1 MKIGLNLSF
10 AVKRWLT
17 PERLAA
23 MIRRDFRTKY
33 VQFTWDLVDPWWPT
47 PDRDTIATRWAQA
60 LRQEGLVGGGTFG
73 GIASYTYPQLM
84 GPTPEHR
91 RISLQFLK
99 RAVDMTAAM
108 EAECIGTPLGGMT
121 HEDATDGHRRKAIYA
136 EVLDLV
142 GELATYAKQAGLTKI
157 LVEPTPLA
165 TEFPSDPEG
174 SLQLMRDLEGTAVP
188 VKLLVDWGHV
198 LFEPLLKEKADM
210 GLWIDTCLP
219 YIDCFHL
226 QQTDGLMDR
235 HWSFAK
241 PGRLS
246 ADLIRQV
253 VERHHAA
260 DRIQYVELIYA
271 FEETD
276 DHVFEDT
283 RSTMVMLQETLG
295 DDADV
300 KRTA

>member
-1 MKIGLNLSF
+1 MKVGLSLSF
-10 AVKRWLT
+10 AVKRWLI

-33 VQFTWDLVDPWWPT
+33 VQFTWDLIDPWWPT
-47 PDRDTIATRWAQA
+47 RDRDAIAGRWGRA
-60 LRQEGLVGGGTFG
+60 LREEGLVVGGTFG
-73 GIASYTYPQLM
+73 GIASYTYPQLL

-91 RISLQFLK
+91 RISLEFLK

-108 EAECIGTPLGGMT
+108 EVECMGTPLGGMT
-121 HEDATDGHRRKAIYA
+121 HEDATDESRRRAIYV

-142 GELATYAKQAGLTKI
+142 GELAAYAKQAGLTKI

-188 VKLLVDWGHV
+188 VKLLLDWGHV

-235 HWSFAK
+235 HWSFAR
-241 PGRLS
+241 PGRLNV
-246 ADLIRQV
+246 DLIRQII
-253 VERHHAA
+253 EGHHAA

-276 DHVFEDT
+276 EYVFEDT
-283 RSTMVMLQETLG
+283 RRTMAMLQEAFE

-300 KRTA
+300 KHSV